1 MTLDEF
7 INYYSLNAP
16 QIMWLLGAG
25 ASRSAGMPSATDII
39 WDLKRRHYC
48 QLEQQH
54 ISDNEL
60 SNDAVRAKIQNYL
73 EANGCPPM
81 WAEDEYAFYF
91 KLIFGDNLQ
100 LQQNYIAECLDPVKV
115 SINSGHRVLASL
127 IALEKARII
136 FTTNFDNVLENAYS
150 LIEGKDLH
158 SFALDGS
165 VAALEALN
173 NERYPIYAK
182 MHGDFR
188 YTEMKNLPEQLKEN
202 DKEIEKCF
210 VNACS
215 RYGII
220 VSGYSGRDENVM
232 KAFDLALNNP
242 NAFPKGLYWVTS
254 VQGNVYPAVTNL
266 IEKAKSLGITAHII
280 EAETFDSLLGR
291 IWRVIGYGHQKYD
304 EKIRRSLYEIP
315 KIPKYSIK
323 GGYPLIRT
331 NAFPVQKMP
340 TECLNISLKKV
351 LTNTEFKEKM
361 TKAHSAAIVVK
372 AKTVLAWGSME
383 EIHKILPENEIKSA
397 KTIDLESYMSNYK
410 SNTQLITF
418 YSRAIAR
425 AVINNKPLKLRKSR
439 GRYYAVIQAK
449 DEAFK
454 IYDPLLKEALKQY
467 DYKEKKELPA
477 ASLAGI
483 VPRIDNTY
491 WMECVELSLEF
502 LDGKFWLVI
511 VPDVWI
517 EPSEN
522 RKKATDF
529 LKSKKKARYNTT
541 QSRLLD
547 VWSKIIFGDGEI
559 ATLSPF
565 EQGSENNPEFKIYN
579 KTSFSY
585 KSNQ

>member
-1 MTLDEF
+1 MTIDEF

-16 QIMWLLGAG
+16 QIMWFLGAG

-60 SNDAVRAKIQNYL
+60 SNDAVRAKIQSYL
-73 EANGCPPM
+73 EENNCPAM

-91 KLIFGDNLQ
+91 KLVFGENSQ
-100 LQQNYIAECLDPVKV
+100 LQQNYIAECLAPEKI

-136 FTTNFDNVLENAYS
+136 FTTNFDSVLENAYS

-158 SFALDGS
+158 SYALDGS
-165 VAALEALN
+165 IAALEALN

-188 YTEMKNLPEQLKEN
+188 YAEMKNLPEQLIEN

-215 RYGII
+215 RYGLI

-232 KAFDLALNNP
+232 KAFDLALDSS
-242 NAFPKGLYWVTS
+242 NAFPKGLFWITS
-254 VQGNVYPAVTNL
+254 VQGNLYPAVTNL
-266 IEKAKSLGITAHII
+266 IEKAKSMGVSAHII

-291 IWRVIGYGHQKYD
+291 IWRIAGFGHSSYD
-304 EKIRRSLYEIP
+304 AKIRRSLYEIP
-315 KIPKYSIK
+315 IIPKYYAKS
-323 GGYPLIRT
+323 GYPIIRT
-331 NAFPVQKMP
+331 NAFPIQKMP
-340 TECLNISLKKV
+340 TECLNISLKNN
-351 LTNTEFKEKM
+351 LTNTEFKDKVSN
-361 TKAHSAAIVVK
+361 AHSAAITVK
-372 AKTVLAWGSME
+372 AKTILAWGSME
-383 EIHKILPENEIKSA
+383 DINKIFPKEEIKAS
-397 KTIDLESYMSNYK
+397 KTIDLKPYMRDYK

-418 YSRAIAR
+418 YSRAVAR
-425 AVINNKPLKLRKSR
+425 AVVNNKPLKLRKSR
-439 GRYYAVIQAK
+439 GRYYAVIQSK
-449 DEAFK
+449 DEEFK
-454 IYDPLLKEALKQY
+454 KYDPLLKEALKQF
-467 DYKEKKELPA
+467 DYNERKELPVKA
-477 ASLAGI
+477 LAGT
-483 VPRIDNTY
+483 VPRLENTY

-511 VPDVWI
+511 VPDIWI

-529 LKSKKKARYNTT
+529 LKLKKKARYNPT

-547 VWSKIIFGDGEI
+547 VWSKIIFSESEI
-559 ATLSPF
+559 ATISPF
-565 EQGSENNPEFKIYN
+565 EAGSVNNPEFVIHN

-585 KSNQ
+585 KSSQ